1 VRRGA
6 SGIGRTSCG
15 PIRAR
20 GRAIAPHTA
29 SYPAAATP
37 GAAHLRTPRPR
48 ISTGPSGAFLE
59 LASAVRREDSRVFP
73 PAPSLGSSRASRPAP
88 ALPAPVLAL
97 ASIPAPPLVRPRAD
111 PPDTPWSCQRLRT
124 YRRPRHL
131 QLQAPRT
138 EDVINSGDA
147 ICLIGPLPSRASAL
161 AQPRAAT
168 APPTVSWA
176 PPPAWPHAVASSIPP
191 STPPGSPCSKLGVQ
205 LLQQPDDSLPSSSSA
220 STGVSR
226 FQAFQHWWP
235 SSSRTSCLRG
245 VVKYYG
251 KWTG

>member
-1 VRRGA
+1 
-6 SGIGRTSCG
+6 
-15 PIRAR
+15 
-20 GRAIAPHTA
+20 
-29 SYPAAATP
+29 
-37 GAAHLRTPRPR
+37 
-48 ISTGPSGAFLE
+48 
-59 LASAVRREDSRVFP
+59 VFP
-73 PAPSLGSSRASRPAP
+73 RRRHPWGVRGL
-88 ALPAPVLAL
+88 ALPAQVLAQPL
-97 ASIPAPPLVRPRAD
+97 ASISAPPLVCPRAD
-111 PPDTPWSCQRLRT
+111 PPDTPRSRQRLGT

-147 ICLIGPLPSRASAL
+147 ICLIGPLPSCASEL

-226 FQAFQHWWP
+226 FQHWWP

-245 VVKYYG
+245 VVKCYG
-251 KWTG
+251 KWAG